1 MSLTS
6 HIVKVF
12 ERIVRT
18 AIVKHLEDNDLLPED
33 QHAYIR
39 GRSTLS
45 QLLNHV
51 EEAIRNWEEDK
62 ATDTIY
68 LDFAKAFDKVD
79 HDILCHKLR
88 ALGITGKVGVWIKE
102 FLSGRYQQVS
112 ANGLLS
118 DSSKVI
124 SGIPQGTVLGPI
136 LFIIMISD
144 LGKDLL
150 FSVASKYADDT
161 KNTTKI
167 GNTDDSKCFQK
178 ELDEKVYPWAPKNNM
193 CLNGD
198 KFEHHRIG
206 NNLNIEK
213 HSYLDP
219 NGEVI
224 NEKEYIKD
232 LGVYISSDL
241 TWTRQI
247 NEVVSKTTSMA
258 GWALR
263 TFRTRMEQPMIT
275 VWNSLVRPCLDYCSP
290 VWSPRP
296 SNLQEIDLLEQ
307 TQRSFTRQIEGM
319 EGLDYAE
326 RLRELHMYSV
336 QRRNERFKIIY
347 MYKIKE
353 NLVPNISNKY
363 RLTFRMNSRRGCIC
377 DIPAFPLGG
386 RARKARDNSFAWT
399 ACNLWNSLPKCIRN
413 ITGEDVMYFKRKLDE
428 ALAFYPD
435 VPRCSES
442 GHTYDRNGRKSNSL
456 CDHYN
461 YRGVEFKHVIEN
473 MNIV

>member
-1 MSLTS
+1 M
-6 HIVKVF
+6 
-12 ERIVRT
+12 
-18 AIVKHLEDNDLLPED
+18 
-33 QHAYIR
+33 
-39 GRSTLS
+39 
-45 QLLNHV
+45 
-51 EEAIRNWEEDK
+51 
-62 ATDTIY
+62 
-68 LDFAKAFDKVD
+68 DFAKAFDKVD
-79 HDILCHKLR
+79 HDILCHKLK

-102 FLSGRYQQVS
+102 FLTGRYQQVS

-144 LGKDLL
+144 LGGDLL

-161 KNTTKI
+161 KNTAKI
-167 GNTDDSKCFQK
+167 GGTEDSEYFQR

-206 NNLNIEK
+206 NNLRIEK
-213 HSYLDP
+213 HSYTDP

-247 NEVVSKTTSMA
+247 NEVVSGATSMA

-263 TFRTRMEQPMIT
+263 TFRTRMELPMIT

-307 TQRSFTRQIEGM
+307 TEILYQANR
-319 EGLDYAE
+319 
-326 RLRELHMYSV
+326 
-336 QRRNERFKIIY
+336 
-347 MYKIKE
+347 
-353 NLVPNISNKY
+353 
-363 RLTFRMNSRRGCIC
+363 
-377 DIPAFPLGG
+377 
-386 RARKARDNSFAWT
+386 
-399 ACNLWNSLPKCIRN
+399 
-413 ITGEDVMYFKRKLDE
+413 
-428 ALAFYPD
+428 
-435 VPRCSES
+435 
-442 GHTYDRNGRKSNSL
+442 RNGRTGL
-456 CDHYN
+456 CPTS
-461 YRGVEFKHVIEN
+461 EKASHVQHPKEKRE
-473 MNIV
+473 V

>member
-1 MSLTS
+1 MLTLG
-6 HIVKVF
+6 V
-12 ERIVRT
+12 
-18 AIVKHLEDNDLLPED
+18 D
-33 QHAYIR
+33 QH
-39 GRSTLS
+39 S

-79 HDILCHKLR
+79 HDILCRKLR

-102 FLSGRYQQVS
+102 FLTGRYQQVS
-112 ANGLLS
+112 ANGILS

-144 LGKDLL
+144 LGEDLH

-161 KNTTKI
+161 KNTAKI
-167 GNTDDSKCFQK
+167 SNTDDSENFQR
-178 ELDEKVYPWAPKNNM
+178 ELNERVYPWAPKNNM

-213 HSYLDP
+213 HSYMDP

-319 EGLDYAE
+319 EGLDYAQ
-326 RLRELHMYSV
+326 RLRKLHMYSV

-363 RLTFRMNSRRGCIC
+363 GLTFRINGRRGCIC
-377 DIPAFPLGG
+377 DIPVFPLGS

-399 ACNLWNSLPKCIRN
+399 AYNLWNSLPKCIRN
-413 ITGEDVMYFKRKLDE
+413 ITGEDVMYFKNKLDK

-435 VPRCSES
+435 IPRCSES
-442 GHTYDRNGRKSNSL
+442 GHSYDRNARKSNSL

-473 MNIV
+473 INIA